1 MDIAD
6 RVADGVKSSN
16 SRPLDVLFVLP
27 PDVSAPASH
36 LAFRFPPLGPAI
48 VAACVPTLHFHACDL
63 ALDVHRRPLEEDL
76 FAISDGDAVERH
88 LGGDRDERIAAV
100 TERILERIAD
110 RMQECDL
117 VAISVDRGS
126 QIPMAALLSVRIKER
141 WDKRIIV
148 GGVAMERL
156 RDLLIRSN
164 SAGADVV
171 TTASTPNQIRQAFAV
186 VLDLPEHRRGPPIES
201 NAEMVVL
208 VRGGMRKAP
217 SPLDWP
223 MPDFSIYD
231 LDAYRRDAFRAQF
244 PTATGYHG
252 EVGESLALP
261 YFFSFECQFSCAF
274 CQTGGTQENK
284 PIDQVIRELA
294 TLSER
299 WQTREFLFFDTQINL
314 HARALSQ
321 ALIDAR
327 LDLRWSDSYRVRPS
341 EPGDLEIM
349 ARAGCASLTIGV
361 ESASERVLKAMVKGH
376 RPEHATE
383 MIRQAHA
390 NEILLRV
397 NLLACYPGETR
408 EELQMTGDWLR
419 ENAFAIDDIAPSS
432 FYLTADSPIGR
443 KPERYGIRIRGPR
456 RLYGEG
462 KFRKSPDSLMYDEI
476 DGFTW
481 EEREPLLEY
490 AENSLRQAWIEG
502 RGSLGMYGGLSPS
515 PMLALRRHF
524 SKKAEINHFI
534 SHCNDVDLAPKPAP
548 EIKKQALPKRHAL
561 RPTLLAPRT
570 IRPEVARAFVEAL
583 QVVQKSPTFHAREG
597 DTLHAILFADRG
609 FVAFRGSV
617 TRNAAGSAKA
627 IAVEELMGDLLH
639 MDAADPRAMLIA
651 RPGWIDLRGSDAQQ
665 AGFARFEIISFR
677 MDAREP

>member
-1 MDIAD
+1 VAMTHFSIVD
-6 RVADGVKSSN
+6 RP
-16 SRPLDVLFVLP
+16 RDVLFVLP
-27 PDVSAPASH
+27 PDVSAPISH
-36 LAFRFPPLGPAI
+36 LAFRFPPLGPAV
-48 VAACVPTLHFHACDL
+48 VAACVPTLRFHAYDL

-88 LGGDRDERIAAV
+88 LRGDRDERIAAV
-100 TERILERIAD
+100 VERILERIAD
-110 RMQECDL
+110 RVQECDL

-126 QIPMAALLSVRIKER
+126 QIPLAALLSVHIKER
-141 WDKRIIV
+141 WDKRIIA

-156 RDLLIRSN
+156 RDLLLRSN
-164 SAGADVV
+164 CAGADVV

-186 VLDLPEHRRGPPIES
+186 LLDLPEHRRGPPIES
-201 NAEMVVL
+201 NTELVVL

-231 LDAYRRDAFRAQF
+231 LHAYRRDALRAQF
-244 PTATGYHG
+244 PSASGYHG

-261 YFFSFECQFSCAF
+261 YFFTFECQFSCAF

-284 PIDQVIRELA
+284 PVDHVVRELA
-294 TLSER
+294 TLSEL

-314 HARALSQ
+314 QARALSQ

-376 RPEHATE
+376 RPEHATQ

-408 EELQMTGDWLR
+408 EDLQMTADWLR

-456 RLYGEG
+456 QLHGEG

-502 RGSLGMYGGLSPS
+502 RGSLGIYGGLSPS
-515 PMLALRRHF
+515 TMLALRRHF
-524 SKKAEINHFI
+524 SKKAEINDFI
-534 SHCNDVDLAPKPAP
+534 LHCHQVDLAPKPAP
-548 EIKKQALPKRHAL
+548 EIKEQAVPNGHAL

-570 IRPEVARAFVEAL
+570 IRPAVARAFVEAL
-583 QVVQKSPTFHAREG
+583 QVVQRSPTFHAREG
-597 DTLHAILFADRG
+597 DTLHAILFADGG

-627 IAVEELMGDLLH
+627 IAIEEPMGDLVRI
-639 MDAADPRAMLIA
+639 DAADPRATLMA
-651 RPGWIDLRGSDAQQ
+651 RPGWIDPLGSDAQQ
-665 AGFARFEIISFR
+665 AGFARFEIITFR
-677 MDAREP
+677 MDARKP